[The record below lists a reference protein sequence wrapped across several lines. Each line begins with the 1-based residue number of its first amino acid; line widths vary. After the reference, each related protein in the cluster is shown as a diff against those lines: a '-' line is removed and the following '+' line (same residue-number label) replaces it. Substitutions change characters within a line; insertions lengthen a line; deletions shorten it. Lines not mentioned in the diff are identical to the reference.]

1 MNVYFAKPLLDERV
15 LAQDVDSSLA
25 AVALRQREWVRQES
39 TSAIESEPH
48 QHPSSSMSEQL
59 QSLRADAAR
68 RRQQER
74 ESQRGTPMPSP
85 TPSEADVQSLRSA
98 ASSRRSNIS
107 RMSQRVGEETARS
120 EQLESALSEYLR
132 PTDLEDAEQRE
143 NEDPNMYY
151 ETLSGKSVMEENIEK
166 NMKSSKTSHKEKH

>member
-1 MNVYFAKPLLDERV
+1 
-15 LAQDVDSSLA
+15 
-25 AVALRQREWVRQES
+25 
-39 TSAIESEPH
+39 
-48 QHPSSSMSEQL
+48 
-59 QSLRADAAR
+59 
-68 RRQQER
+68 
-74 ESQRGTPMPSP
+74 MPSP

-98 ASSRRSNIS
+98 ASSRRSNLS

-151 ETLSGKSVMEENIEK
+151 ETLSGKSVIEENIEK
-166 NMKSSKTSHKEKH
+166 NMKSSKSSHKDKS